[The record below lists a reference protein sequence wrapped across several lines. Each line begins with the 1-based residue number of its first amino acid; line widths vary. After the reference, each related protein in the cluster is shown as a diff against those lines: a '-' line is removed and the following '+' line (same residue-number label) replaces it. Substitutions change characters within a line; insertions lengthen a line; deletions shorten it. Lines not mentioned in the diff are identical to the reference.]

1 MPEKKLYDLTVDPE
15 FRDLIPPLNEEELK
29 LLEESLVADGCESP
43 LIVWNGVIVDGHNRY
58 AICRKHEIPFA
69 IQEKNFSSR
78 DDAMLWMLR
87 NQLGRR
93 NLNNYQR
100 VELVLKFEPLVKNA
114 AEQRMMAGKAANP
127 VPTLA
132 QGQTKGRTRD
142 HLSEAAGVSHGT
154 FAKAKKLV
162 QSADEETKRELR
174 AGKVTVNR
182 AYTDLLEKEHE
193 GETKICE
200 RCKQEKPL
208 SAFSIPSNRRSF
220 SSVCRDCEKE
230 ISAVAKSA
238 AEAAAKPADTAAKPA
253 DIAASSEPPCPIPGM
268 VMHNGAPIHV
278 ERPLPDTP
286 EMFRYVADLVKSCC
300 EEDAFINGNG
310 TAKPTGLLHSV
321 NGAATGVTTAGAA
334 ITADEIIDLIHSV
347 KSGYRKK
354 AVFLLNDSTVKTLRR
369 LKDGNGQYLWQ
380 PGLKEGQPDKLLS
393 YRLVTSAYMPEV
405 ASGAKPVLFGDFS
418 SYWIADRQGRSFQ
431 RLNEL
436 YAATGQIGFRA
447 TQRVDGRLVQ
457 SEGLKC
463 LAMKA

>member
-43 LIVWNGVIVDGHNRY
+43 LIVWKGVIIDGHNRY
-58 AICRKHEIPFA
+58 MICQKHDIPFS
-69 IQEKNFSSR
+69 IQEKHFDTR
-78 DDAMLWMLR
+78 EEVMLWMLR

-100 VELVLKFEPLVKNA
+100 VELVLKFEPLVKSA
-114 AEQRMMAGKAANP
+114 AEQRMLAGKVANP

-132 QGQTKGRTRD
+132 QGQTKGKTRD

-182 AYTDLLEKEHE
+182 AYTELLEKEHE

-200 RCKQEKPL
+200 RCKQEKSL

-238 AEAAAKPADTAAKPA
+238 AEAAAKPA

-300 EEDAFINGNG
+300 DSYVI
-310 TAKPTGLLHSV
+310 GL
-321 NGAATGVTTAGAA
+321 
-334 ITADEIIDLIHSV
+334 
-347 KSGYRKK
+347 
-354 AVFLLNDSTVKTLRR
+354 
-369 LKDGNGQYLWQ
+369 
-380 PGLKEGQPDKLLS
+380 
-393 YRLVTSAYMPEV
+393 TSAMRRYS
-405 ASGAKPVLFGDFS
+405 SGMGSEEHDAQILEMVRQTNAQVLT
-418 SYWIADRQGRSFQ
+418 I
-431 RLNEL
+431 LNE
-436 YAATGQIGFRA
+436 R
-447 TQRVDGRLVQ
+447 
-457 SEGLKC
+457 
-463 LAMKA
+463 MKEK

>member
-182 AYTDLLEKEHE
+182 AYTELLEKEHE

-238 AEAAAKPADTAAKPA
+238 AEAAAKPADTAA
-253 DIAASSEPPCPIPGM
+253 SSEPPCPIPGM

-300 EEDAFINGNG
+300 DSYVI
-310 TAKPTGLLHSV
+310 GL
-321 NGAATGVTTAGAA
+321 
-334 ITADEIIDLIHSV
+334 
-347 KSGYRKK
+347 
-354 AVFLLNDSTVKTLRR
+354 
-369 LKDGNGQYLWQ
+369 
-380 PGLKEGQPDKLLS
+380 
-393 YRLVTSAYMPEV
+393 TSAMRRYSDGMGSEEHNAQILEMV
-405 ASGAKPVLFGDFS
+405 RRTNAQVLT
-418 SYWIADRQGRSFQ
+418 I
-431 RLNEL
+431 LNKRME
-436 YAATGQIGFRA
+436 
-447 TQRVDGRLVQ
+447 
-457 SEGLKC
+457 EK
-463 LAMKA
+463 

>member
-182 AYTDLLEKEHE
+182 AYTELLEKEHE

-238 AEAAAKPADTAAKPA
+238 AEAAAKPAD
-253 DIAASSEPPCPIPGM
+253 IAASSEPPCPIPGM

-300 EEDAFINGNG
+300 DSYVI
-310 TAKPTGLLHSV
+310 GL
-321 NGAATGVTTAGAA
+321 
-334 ITADEIIDLIHSV
+334 
-347 KSGYRKK
+347 
-354 AVFLLNDSTVKTLRR
+354 
-369 LKDGNGQYLWQ
+369 
-380 PGLKEGQPDKLLS
+380 
-393 YRLVTSAYMPEV
+393 TSAMRRYS
-405 ASGAKPVLFGDFS
+405 SGMGSEEHNAQILEMVRRTNAQVLT
-418 SYWIADRQGRSFQ
+418 I
-431 RLNEL
+431 LNKRMEE
-436 YAATGQIGFRA
+436 Q
-447 TQRVDGRLVQ
+447 
-457 SEGLKC
+457 
-463 LAMKA
+463 

>member
-1 MPEKKLYDLTVDPE
+1 MPEKKVYDLTVDPE

-43 LIVWNGVIVDGHNRY
+43 LIVWKGVIIDGHNRY
-58 AICRKHEIPFA
+58 MICQKHDIPFS
-69 IQEKNFSSR
+69 IQEKHFDTR
-78 DDAMLWMLR
+78 EEVMLWMLR

-182 AYTDLLEKEHE
+182 AYTELLEKEHE

-208 SAFSIPSNRRSF
+208 SAFSIPSNRRGF

-230 ISAVAKSA
+230 ISAVVKSA
-238 AEAAAKPADTAAKPA
+238 AEAAAKTTDAAVKTADT
-253 DIAASSEPPCPIPGM
+253 SSKAEPPCPIPGM
-268 VMHNGAPIHV
+268 VMRNGAPIHV
-278 ERPLPDTP
+278 ETALPDTP

-300 EEDAFINGNG
+300 DSYVI
-310 TAKPTGLLHSV
+310 GL
-321 NGAATGVTTAGAA
+321 
-334 ITADEIIDLIHSV
+334 
-347 KSGYRKK
+347 
-354 AVFLLNDSTVKTLRR
+354 
-369 LKDGNGQYLWQ
+369 
-380 PGLKEGQPDKLLS
+380 
-393 YRLVTSAYMPEV
+393 TSAMRRYSDGMGSEEHNAQILEMV
-405 ASGAKPVLFGDFS
+405 RRTNAQVLT
-418 SYWIADRQGRSFQ
+418 I
-431 RLNEL
+431 LNE
-436 YAATGQIGFRA
+436 RM
-447 TQRVDGRLVQ
+447 
-457 SEGLKC
+457 EEK
-463 LAMKA
+463 

>member
-132 QGQTKGRTRD
+132 QGQTKGKTRD

-220 SSVCRDCEKE
+220 SSMCRDCGKE
-230 ISAVAKSA
+230 ISAVAKIA
-238 AEAAAKPADTAAKPA
+238 AEAAAKTTEVPAKIT
-253 DIAASSEPPCPIPGM
+253 DIVASSEPPCPIPGM

-300 EEDAFINGNG
+300 DSYVI
-310 TAKPTGLLHSV
+310 GL
-321 NGAATGVTTAGAA
+321 
-334 ITADEIIDLIHSV
+334 
-347 KSGYRKK
+347 
-354 AVFLLNDSTVKTLRR
+354 
-369 LKDGNGQYLWQ
+369 
-380 PGLKEGQPDKLLS
+380 
-393 YRLVTSAYMPEV
+393 TSAMRRYS
-405 ASGAKPVLFGDFS
+405 SGMGSEEHNAQILEMVRRTNEQVLT
-418 SYWIADRQGRSFQ
+418 I
-431 RLNEL
+431 LNE
-436 YAATGQIGFRA
+436 RM
-447 TQRVDGRLVQ
+447 
-457 SEGLKC
+457 EEK
-463 LAMKA
+463 

>member
-1 MPEKKLYDLTVDPE
+1 MPEKKLYALTVDPE

-29 LLEESLVADGCESP
+29 LLEER
-43 LIVWNGVIVDGHNRY
+43 HNRY

-78 DDAMLWMLR
+78 DEAMLWMLR

-100 VELVLKFEPLVKNA
+100 VELVLKFEPLVKSA

-182 AYTDLLEKEHE
+182 AYTELLEKEHE

-230 ISAVAKSA
+230 ISAVAKST
-238 AEAAAKPADTAAKPA
+238 AEAAAKLA

-278 ERPLPDTP
+278 ETALPDTP

-300 EEDAFINGNG
+300 DSYVI
-310 TAKPTGLLHSV
+310 GL
-321 NGAATGVTTAGAA
+321 
-334 ITADEIIDLIHSV
+334 
-347 KSGYRKK
+347 
-354 AVFLLNDSTVKTLRR
+354 
-369 LKDGNGQYLWQ
+369 
-380 PGLKEGQPDKLLS
+380 
-393 YRLVTSAYMPEV
+393 TSAMRRYS
-405 ASGAKPVLFGDFS
+405 SGMGSEEHDAQILELVRQTNAQVLT
-418 SYWIADRQGRSFQ
+418 I
-431 RLNEL
+431 LNE
-436 YAATGQIGFRA
+436 R
-447 TQRVDGRLVQ
+447 
-457 SEGLKC
+457 
-463 LAMKA
+463 MKEQ

>member
-1 MPEKKLYDLTVDPE
+1 MTEKKVYELTVDPE
-15 FRDLIPPLNEEELK
+15 FRDMIPPLNEEEQK
-29 LLEESLVADGCESP
+29 LLDTSIVADGSESP

-58 AICRKHEIPFA
+58 AICRKHGIPFS

-93 NLNNYQR
+93 NLNSYQR
-100 VELVLKFEPLVKNA
+100 VDLVLKFEPLVKSA
-114 AEQRMMAGKAANP
+114 AEQRMLAGKAANP

-132 QGQTKGRTRD
+132 QGQTKGKTRE

-182 AYTDLLEKEHE
+182 AYTELLEKEHE

-208 SAFSIPSNRRSF
+208 SAFSIPSNRRGF

-238 AEAAAKPADTAAKPA
+238 AEAAAKPA

-286 EMFRYVADLVKSCC
+286 KMFRYVADLVKSCC
-300 EEDAFINGNG
+300 DFYVI
-310 TAKPTGLLHSV
+310 GL
-321 NGAATGVTTAGAA
+321 
-334 ITADEIIDLIHSV
+334 
-347 KSGYRKK
+347 
-354 AVFLLNDSTVKTLRR
+354 
-369 LKDGNGQYLWQ
+369 
-380 PGLKEGQPDKLLS
+380 
-393 YRLVTSAYMPEV
+393 TSAMRRYS
-405 ASGAKPVLFGDFS
+405 SGMGSEEHNAQILEMVRRTNAQVLT
-418 SYWIADRQGRSFQ
+418 I
-431 RLNEL
+431 LNKRME
-436 YAATGQIGFRA
+436 
-447 TQRVDGRLVQ
+447 
-457 SEGLKC
+457 EK
-463 LAMKA
+463 

>member
-1 MPEKKLYDLTVDPE
+1 MPEKKLYDLAVDPE

-43 LIVWNGVIVDGHNRY
+43 LTVWNGVIIDGHNRY
-58 AICRKHEIPFA
+58 AICRKHGIPFS

-93 NLNNYQR
+93 NLNSYQR
-100 VELVLKFEPLVKNA
+100 VELVLKFEPLVKSA
-114 AEQRMMAGKAANP
+114 AEQRMLAGKAANP

-132 QGQTKGRTRD
+132 QGQTKGKTRD

-182 AYTDLLEKEHE
+182 AYTELLEKEHE

-230 ISAVAKSA
+230 NSAVAKSA
-238 AEAAAKPADTAAKPA
+238 AEAAAKPA

-300 EEDAFINGNG
+300 DSYVI
-310 TAKPTGLLHSV
+310 GL
-321 NGAATGVTTAGAA
+321 
-334 ITADEIIDLIHSV
+334 
-347 KSGYRKK
+347 
-354 AVFLLNDSTVKTLRR
+354 
-369 LKDGNGQYLWQ
+369 
-380 PGLKEGQPDKLLS
+380 
-393 YRLVTSAYMPEV
+393 TSAMRRYS
-405 ASGAKPVLFGDFS
+405 SGMGSEEHNAQILEMVRRTNEQVLT
-418 SYWIADRQGRSFQ
+418 I
-431 RLNEL
+431 LNE
-436 YAATGQIGFRA
+436 RM
-447 TQRVDGRLVQ
+447 
-457 SEGLKC
+457 EEK
-463 LAMKA
+463 

>member
-93 NLNNYQR
+93 NLNSYQR

-182 AYTDLLEKEHE
+182 AYTELLEKEHE

-278 ERPLPDTP
+278 ETVLPDTP
-286 EMFRYVADLVKSCC
+286 EMFCYVADLVKSCC
-300 EEDAFINGNG
+300 DSYVI
-310 TAKPTGLLHSV
+310 GL
-321 NGAATGVTTAGAA
+321 
-334 ITADEIIDLIHSV
+334 
-347 KSGYRKK
+347 
-354 AVFLLNDSTVKTLRR
+354 
-369 LKDGNGQYLWQ
+369 
-380 PGLKEGQPDKLLS
+380 
-393 YRLVTSAYMPEV
+393 TSAMRRYS
-405 ASGAKPVLFGDFS
+405 SGMGSKEHDAQILEMVRRTNAQVLT
-418 SYWIADRQGRSFQ
+418 IMNKRM
-431 RLNEL
+431 E
-436 YAATGQIGFRA
+436 
-447 TQRVDGRLVQ
+447 
-457 SEGLKC
+457 EK
-463 LAMKA
+463 

>member
-1 MPEKKLYDLTVDPE
+1 MPEKKVYELIIDPE

-29 LLEESLVADGCESP
+29 LLEASIVADGCESP

-78 DDAMLWMLR
+78 DGAMLWMLR

-182 AYTDLLEKEHE
+182 AYTELLEKEHE

-208 SAFSIPSNRRSF
+208 SAFSIPFNRRSF

-253 DIAASSEPPCPIPGM
+253 DTAASSEPPCPIPGM

-300 EEDAFINGNG
+300 DSYVI
-310 TAKPTGLLHSV
+310 GL
-321 NGAATGVTTAGAA
+321 
-334 ITADEIIDLIHSV
+334 
-347 KSGYRKK
+347 
-354 AVFLLNDSTVKTLRR
+354 
-369 LKDGNGQYLWQ
+369 
-380 PGLKEGQPDKLLS
+380 
-393 YRLVTSAYMPEV
+393 TSAMRRYS
-405 ASGAKPVLFGDFS
+405 SGMGSEEHNAQILEMVRRTNAQVLT
-418 SYWIADRQGRSFQ
+418 I
-431 RLNEL
+431 LNKRME
-436 YAATGQIGFRA
+436 
-447 TQRVDGRLVQ
+447 
-457 SEGLKC
+457 EK
-463 LAMKA
+463 

>member
-29 LLEESLVADGCESP
+29 LLEASLVADGCESP

-58 AICRKHEIPFA
+58 DICRKHEIPFA

-100 VELVLKFEPLVKNA
+100 VELVLKFEPLVKSA
-114 AEQRMMAGKAANP
+114 AEQRMLAGKAANP

-182 AYTDLLEKEHE
+182 AYTELLEKEHE

-220 SSVCRDCEKE
+220 SSVCRDCEKD

-238 AEAAAKPADTAAKPA
+238 AEAAAKPA

-300 EEDAFINGNG
+300 DSYVI
-310 TAKPTGLLHSV
+310 GL
-321 NGAATGVTTAGAA
+321 
-334 ITADEIIDLIHSV
+334 
-347 KSGYRKK
+347 
-354 AVFLLNDSTVKTLRR
+354 
-369 LKDGNGQYLWQ
+369 
-380 PGLKEGQPDKLLS
+380 
-393 YRLVTSAYMPEV
+393 TSAMRRYS
-405 ASGAKPVLFGDFS
+405 SGMGSEEHDAQILELVRQTNAQVLT
-418 SYWIADRQGRSFQ
+418 I
-431 RLNEL
+431 LNE
-436 YAATGQIGFRA
+436 R
-447 TQRVDGRLVQ
+447 
-457 SEGLKC
+457 
-463 LAMKA
+463 MKEK

>member
-1 MPEKKLYDLTVDPE
+1 MTEKKVYELTVDSE

-29 LLEESLVADGCESP
+29 LLEESIVADGCESP

-58 AICRKHEIPFA
+58 AICRKNEIPFA
-69 IQEKNFSSR
+69 IQEKDFSSR

-93 NLNNYQR
+93 NLNSYQR

-154 FAKAKKLV
+154 FAKDKKLV

-182 AYTDLLEKEHE
+182 ACTEPLEKEHE

-286 EMFRYVADLVKSCC
+286 EMFYYVADLVKSYC
-300 EEDAFINGNG
+300 DSYVI
-310 TAKPTGLLHSV
+310 GL
-321 NGAATGVTTAGAA
+321 
-334 ITADEIIDLIHSV
+334 
-347 KSGYRKK
+347 
-354 AVFLLNDSTVKTLRR
+354 
-369 LKDGNGQYLWQ
+369 
-380 PGLKEGQPDKLLS
+380 
-393 YRLVTSAYMPEV
+393 TSAMRRYS
-405 ASGAKPVLFGDFS
+405 SGMGSEEHNAQILEMVRRTNAQVLT
-418 SYWIADRQGRSFQ
+418 I
-431 RLNEL
+431 LNKRME
-436 YAATGQIGFRA
+436 
-447 TQRVDGRLVQ
+447 
-457 SEGLKC
+457 EK
-463 LAMKA
+463 

>member
-1 MPEKKLYDLTVDPE
+1 MTEQKVYELTVDPE

-29 LLEESLVADGCESP
+29 LLEASLVADGCESP

-182 AYTDLLEKEHE
+182 AYTELLEKEHE

-278 ERPLPDTP
+278 ETALPDTP
-286 EMFRYVADLVKSCC
+286 EMFCYVADLVKSCC
-300 EEDAFINGNG
+300 DSYVI
-310 TAKPTGLLHSV
+310 GL
-321 NGAATGVTTAGAA
+321 
-334 ITADEIIDLIHSV
+334 
-347 KSGYRKK
+347 
-354 AVFLLNDSTVKTLRR
+354 
-369 LKDGNGQYLWQ
+369 
-380 PGLKEGQPDKLLS
+380 
-393 YRLVTSAYMPEV
+393 TSAMRRYS
-405 ASGAKPVLFGDFS
+405 SGMGSEEHNAQILEMVRRTNAQVLT
-418 SYWIADRQGRSFQ
+418 I
-431 RLNEL
+431 LNKRME
-436 YAATGQIGFRA
+436 
-447 TQRVDGRLVQ
+447 
-457 SEGLKC
+457 EK
-463 LAMKA
+463 

>member
-1 MPEKKLYDLTVDPE
+1 MTEQKVYELTVDPE

-29 LLEESLVADGCESP
+29 LLEASIVADGCESP

-58 AICRKHEIPFA
+58 AICRKREIPFA
-69 IQEKNFSSR
+69 IQEKDFSSR

-93 NLNNYQR
+93 NLNSYQR

-114 AEQRMMAGKAANP
+114 EEQRMMAGKAETP

-132 QGQTKGRTRD
+132 QGQTKGKTRD

-238 AEAAAKPADTAAKPA
+238 AEAAAKPAD
-253 DIAASSEPPCPIPGM
+253 IAASSEPPCPIPGM

-278 ERPLPDTP
+278 ETALPDTP

-300 EEDAFINGNG
+300 DSYVI
-310 TAKPTGLLHSV
+310 GL
-321 NGAATGVTTAGAA
+321 
-334 ITADEIIDLIHSV
+334 
-347 KSGYRKK
+347 
-354 AVFLLNDSTVKTLRR
+354 
-369 LKDGNGQYLWQ
+369 
-380 PGLKEGQPDKLLS
+380 
-393 YRLVTSAYMPEV
+393 TSAMRRY
-405 ASGAKPVLFGDFS
+405 SGGMGSEEHNAQILEMVRRTNAQVLT
-418 SYWIADRQGRSFQ
+418 I
-431 RLNEL
+431 LNE
-436 YAATGQIGFRA
+436 RM
-447 TQRVDGRLVQ
+447 
-457 SEGLKC
+457 EEK
-463 LAMKA
+463 

>member
-1 MPEKKLYDLTVDPE
+1 MPEKKLYDLAVDPE

-43 LIVWNGVIVDGHNRY
+43 LTVWNGVIIDGHNRY
-58 AICRKHEIPFA
+58 AICRKHGIPFS

-93 NLNNYQR
+93 NLNSYQR
-100 VELVLKFEPLVKNA
+100 VELVLKFEPLVKSA
-114 AEQRMMAGKAANP
+114 AEQRMLAGKAANP

-132 QGQTKGRTRD
+132 QGQTKGKTRD

-182 AYTDLLEKEHE
+182 AYTELLEKEHE

-230 ISAVAKSA
+230 NSAVAKSA
-238 AEAAAKPADTAAKPA
+238 AEAAAKPA

-300 EEDAFINGNG
+300 DSYVI
-310 TAKPTGLLHSV
+310 GL
-321 NGAATGVTTAGAA
+321 
-334 ITADEIIDLIHSV
+334 
-347 KSGYRKK
+347 
-354 AVFLLNDSTVKTLRR
+354 
-369 LKDGNGQYLWQ
+369 
-380 PGLKEGQPDKLLS
+380 
-393 YRLVTSAYMPEV
+393 TSAMRRYS
-405 ASGAKPVLFGDFS
+405 SGMGSEEHNAQILEMVRRTNDQVLT
-418 SYWIADRQGRSFQ
+418 I
-431 RLNEL
+431 LNE
-436 YAATGQIGFRA
+436 RM
-447 TQRVDGRLVQ
+447 
-457 SEGLKC
+457 EEK
-463 LAMKA
+463 

>member
-182 AYTDLLEKEHE
+182 AYTELLEKEHE

-238 AEAAAKPADTAAKPA
+238 AEAAAKPADTAA
-253 DIAASSEPPCPIPGM
+253 SSEPPCPIPGM

-300 EEDAFINGNG
+300 DSYVI
-310 TAKPTGLLHSV
+310 GL
-321 NGAATGVTTAGAA
+321 
-334 ITADEIIDLIHSV
+334 
-347 KSGYRKK
+347 
-354 AVFLLNDSTVKTLRR
+354 
-369 LKDGNGQYLWQ
+369 
-380 PGLKEGQPDKLLS
+380 
-393 YRLVTSAYMPEV
+393 TSAMRRYS
-405 ASGAKPVLFGDFS
+405 SGMGSKEHDAQILELVRQTNAQVLT
-418 SYWIADRQGRSFQ
+418 I
-431 RLNEL
+431 LNE
-436 YAATGQIGFRA
+436 R
-447 TQRVDGRLVQ
+447 
-457 SEGLKC
+457 
-463 LAMKA
+463 MKEK

>member
-78 DDAMLWMLR
+78 DGAMLWMLR

-154 FAKAKKLV
+154 FAKAKKLI

-182 AYTDLLEKEHE
+182 AYTELLEKEHE

-238 AEAAAKPADTAAKPA
+238 AEAAAKPAD
-253 DIAASSEPPCPIPGM
+253 IAASSEPPCPIPGM

-300 EEDAFINGNG
+300 DSYVI
-310 TAKPTGLLHSV
+310 GL
-321 NGAATGVTTAGAA
+321 
-334 ITADEIIDLIHSV
+334 
-347 KSGYRKK
+347 
-354 AVFLLNDSTVKTLRR
+354 
-369 LKDGNGQYLWQ
+369 
-380 PGLKEGQPDKLLS
+380 
-393 YRLVTSAYMPEV
+393 TSAMRRYS
-405 ASGAKPVLFGDFS
+405 SGMGSEEHDAQILELVRQTNAQVLT
-418 SYWIADRQGRSFQ
+418 I
-431 RLNEL
+431 LNE
-436 YAATGQIGFRA
+436 R
-447 TQRVDGRLVQ
+447 
-457 SEGLKC
+457 
-463 LAMKA
+463 MKEQ

>member
-1 MPEKKLYDLTVDPE
+1 MPEKKVYDLTVDPE

-69 IQEKNFSSR
+69 IQEKDFSSR
-78 DDAMLWMLR
+78 DEAMLWMLR

-100 VELVLKFEPLVKNA
+100 VELVLKFEPLVKSA

-132 QGQTKGRTRD
+132 QGQTKGKTRD

-182 AYTDLLEKEHE
+182 AYTELLEKEHE

-238 AEAAAKPADTAAKPA
+238 AEAAAKPAD
-253 DIAASSEPPCPIPGM
+253 IAASSEPPCPIPGM

-278 ERPLPDTP
+278 ETALPDTP
-286 EMFRYVADLVKSCC
+286 EMFCYVADLVKSCC
-300 EEDAFINGNG
+300 DSYVI
-310 TAKPTGLLHSV
+310 GL
-321 NGAATGVTTAGAA
+321 
-334 ITADEIIDLIHSV
+334 
-347 KSGYRKK
+347 
-354 AVFLLNDSTVKTLRR
+354 
-369 LKDGNGQYLWQ
+369 
-380 PGLKEGQPDKLLS
+380 
-393 YRLVTSAYMPEV
+393 TSAMRRYS
-405 ASGAKPVLFGDFS
+405 SGMGSAEHDAQILELVRQTNAQVLT
-418 SYWIADRQGRSFQ
+418 I
-431 RLNEL
+431 LNE
-436 YAATGQIGFRA
+436 R
-447 TQRVDGRLVQ
+447 
-457 SEGLKC
+457 
-463 LAMKA
+463 MKEQ

>member
-1 MPEKKLYDLTVDPE
+1 MPEKKVYDLTVDPE

-58 AICRKHEIPFA
+58 AICRKHEIPFS
-69 IQEKNFSSR
+69 IQEKDFSSR
-78 DDAMLWMLR
+78 DEAMLWMLR

-114 AEQRMMAGKAANP
+114 AEQRMMAGKAVNP

-132 QGQTKGRTRD
+132 QGQTKGKTRD

-182 AYTDLLEKEHE
+182 AYTELLEKEHE

-238 AEAAAKPADTAAKPA
+238 AEAVAKPA

-278 ERPLPDTP
+278 ETALPDTP
-286 EMFRYVADLVKSCC
+286 EMFCYVADLVKSCC
-300 EEDAFINGNG
+300 DSYVI
-310 TAKPTGLLHSV
+310 GL
-321 NGAATGVTTAGAA
+321 
-334 ITADEIIDLIHSV
+334 
-347 KSGYRKK
+347 
-354 AVFLLNDSTVKTLRR
+354 
-369 LKDGNGQYLWQ
+369 
-380 PGLKEGQPDKLLS
+380 
-393 YRLVTSAYMPEV
+393 TSAMRRYS
-405 ASGAKPVLFGDFS
+405 SGMGSEEHNAQILEMVRCTNAQVLT
-418 SYWIADRQGRSFQ
+418 I
-431 RLNEL
+431 LNKRME
-436 YAATGQIGFRA
+436 
-447 TQRVDGRLVQ
+447 
-457 SEGLKC
+457 EK
-463 LAMKA
+463 

>member
-1 MPEKKLYDLTVDPE
+1 MVLALHCISSEMTEKKVYELTVDPE

-29 LLEESLVADGCESP
+29 LLEASIVADGCESP

-58 AICRKHEIPFA
+58 AICRKREISFST
-69 IQEKNFSSR
+69 QEKNFSSR

-182 AYTDLLEKEHE
+182 AYTELLEKEHE

-253 DIAASSEPPCPIPGM
+253 DTAAKPADIAAKPADIAASSEPPCPIPGM

-300 EEDAFINGNG
+300 DSYVIGLASAMRRYSDGMGSEEHNAQI
-310 TAKPTGLLHSV
+310 LEMV
-321 NGAATGVTTAGAA
+321 
-334 ITADEIIDLIHSV
+334 
-347 KSGYRKK
+347 
-354 AVFLLNDSTVKTLRR
+354 RR
-369 LKDGNGQYLWQ
+369 TNAQ
-380 PGLKEGQPDKLLS
+380 
-393 YRLVTSAYMPEV
+393 
-405 ASGAKPVLFGDFS
+405 VLT
-418 SYWIADRQGRSFQ
+418 I
-431 RLNEL
+431 LNERMEE
-436 YAATGQIGFRA
+436 TRA
-447 TQRVDGRLVQ
+447 
-457 SEGLKC
+457 
-463 LAMKA
+463 